1 MSIKKR
7 NLKIAKEYI
16 KQTREISLEEQCEN
30 YKYAYA
36 TLEKEYQK
44 PQISKMANTN
54 MDKAIRRN
62 KKMESRGTQDL
73 SMFLAESK
81 VQEHPLYLFETDK
94 IIEEK
99 MKEVAN
105 GY

>member
-1 MSIKKR
+1 
-7 NLKIAKEYI
+7 
-16 KQTREISLEEQCEN
+16 
-30 YKYAYA
+30 
-36 TLEKEYQK
+36 
-44 PQISKMANTN
+44 
-54 MDKAIRRN
+54 
-62 KKMESRGTQDL
+62 MESRGTQDL